1 MRQPARRGGKGGGSV
16 TDVATWHHDLNR
28 SAGLRSQAGASAPP
42 VVCFRAIDGRI
53 EPPALEADI
62 LSIHLGGPKRV
73 IRRGSRRRLEV
84 DVLQNSFT
92 TMPAQEPFSWETFGP
107 IHFAHLRIDRTNLD
121 RVAIEDFDRDPGNVR
136 LAPVVGVNDP
146 LVFRLFEALLTNGRD
161 LGLARLY
168 HDAFSVVLSRNLLE
182 RYVNG
187 GRSMS
192 REAPA
197 RGKLATWQLR
207 RVIEYMRVHVAED
220 IELGTLVELTGLG
233 RARFFE
239 TFKTTMGR
247 TPFAYLIHLRLLR
260 ARMLLTGT
268 QLSITEVA
276 AEVGLEP
283 TRLAVAFRRV
293 FNTTPSAFR
302 AANAS

>member
-1 MRQPARRGGKGGGSV
+1 M

-28 SAGLRSQAGASAPP
+28 AAGLRSQAGANAPP
-42 VVCFRAIDGRI
+42 VVCFRDIDGRI
-53 EPPALEADI
+53 EQPALDADI

-73 IRRGSRRRLEV
+73 IRRGGKRCLEV

-107 IHFAHLRIDRTNLD
+107 IHFAHLRIDRTSLNC
-121 RVAIEDFDRDPGNVR
+121 VAMEDFDRDPDNVR

-161 LGLARLY
+161 LGIGRLY

-182 RYVNG
+182 RYASG
-187 GRSMS
+187 GRSMP
-192 REAPA
+192 RQGLA

-207 RVIEYMRVHVAED
+207 RVVEYMRVHVAED

-239 TFKTTMGR
+239 TFKITMGQ
-247 TPFAYLIHLRLLR
+247 TPFAYLLHLRLLR
-260 ARMLLTGT
+260 ARTLLTGSK
-268 QLSITEVA
+268 LSITEVA

-302 AANAS
+302 TANAS

>member
-1 MRQPARRGGKGGGSV
+1 M
-16 TDVATWHHDLNR
+16 TDVATWHHDLHR
-28 SAGLRSQAGASAPP
+28 AAGLRSQAGANAPP
-42 VVCFRAIDGRI
+42 VVRFRDIDGRI
-53 EPPALEADI
+53 EQPALDADI

-73 IRRGSRRRLEV
+73 IRRESKHCLEV
-84 DVLQNSFT
+84 DVLENSFT

-107 IHFAHLRIDRTNLD
+107 IHFAHLRIDRTSLD
-121 RVAIEDFDRDPGNVR
+121 RVALEDFDRDPDNVR

-146 LVFRLFEALLTNGRD
+146 LVLRLFEALLSNGRD

-182 RYVNG
+182 RYVSG
-187 GRSMS
+187 GRSLY

-207 RVIEYMRVHVAED
+207 RVVEYMRVHMADD

-247 TPFAYLIHLRLLR
+247 TPFAYLSHLRLLR

-268 QLSITEVA
+268 RLSITEVA

-302 AANAS
+302 AANAP